1 MVVYYNMHLHKLA
14 DMQFI
19 YNDKYHGSNNYT
31 FSYWWRLQSIKY
43 LDNIMSNTNYVEPIL
58 DNELDADKYN
68 NDINKIND
76 ISYNE
81 CTKYPELLKN
91 DVMNLNSIINNI
103 IYNNPLDNI
112 NIFIIDNSYICSNKI
127 DHNIFNFI
135 SGNPNEIYIMI
146 DTYIQTCEINYK
158 IKYSNNCKY
167 NNINYDH
174 LQSYYTFKQELK
186 DNVYP
191 NAYLLEINNTIAHN
205 IMNEIEVGVKQ
216 TNNQI
221 YNISSLEFT
230 NKVLDKENK
239 YITNQIMQI
248 NDNVENEYTKF
259 TMGNRNDIND
269 KFQSVV
275 LEYINYYFKININ
288 NLNLITVVKRFM
300 ISNDKKLQFY
310 SKGLNEFTG
319 KGIPYKNLFI
329 KCRFI
334 PYI

>member
-205 IMNEIEVGVKQ
+205 IMNTLHTTDEVYVSDSESVLSKQ
-216 TNNQI
+216 IAN
-221 YNISSLEFT
+221 SS
-230 NKVLDKENK
+230 
-239 YITNQIMQI
+239 
-248 NDNVENEYTKF
+248 
-259 TMGNRNDIND
+259 
-269 KFQSVV
+269 
-275 LEYINYYFKININ
+275 
-288 NLNLITVVKRFM
+288 M
-300 ISNDKKLQFY
+300 ISTVNEKDRNNYFAQVKSMINGYRKKIEADL
-310 SKGLNEFTG
+310 EV
-319 KGIPYKNLFI
+319 
-329 KCRFI
+329 RE
-334 PYI
+334 